1 MDLFFLYTS
10 KKNKSSILIFY
21 LIITLGLFCTRS
33 KYYGEFVFS
42 IICIQFISSKVRV
55 SIKYI
60 MGGIVACVLIIF
72 ATWTKFNNY
81 FVEGL
86 DNEEI
91 ARPVL
96 YHTSINIMNDFF
108 PLGSGYGSFAED
120 ASRKYYSPVYDMYG
134 ISGVYGLSRDYDAF
148 VADTFF
154 PVIIGQFGLIGI
166 VLFISFWLFII
177 KRVNRFYVTKKYKL
191 DYNICLIIIVTII
204 IESIAGPMF
213 VSFTG
218 IPYLFLL
225 ALIVSEMRYNYLKYN
240 ENALSQ

>member
-1 MDLFFLYTS
+1 
-10 KKNKSSILIFY
+10 
-21 LIITLGLFCTRS
+21 
-33 KYYGEFVFS
+33 
-42 IICIQFISSKVRV
+42 
-55 SIKYI
+55 
-60 MGGIVACVLIIF
+60 
-72 ATWTKFNNY
+72 
-81 FVEGL
+81 
-86 DNEEI
+86 
-91 ARPVL
+91 
-96 YHTSINIMNDFF
+96 MNDFF